1 MKQRTVIKSLIVS
14 VFLICIFCVIGCTP
28 NRQAGQQ
35 GNGDSSMKMKN
46 APSVWV
52 YSREELI
59 SLIEKADVSGYREE
73 IQDDYNKMFKTIK
86 KSGFIYLI
94 AISEDGESKDAITLF
109 ERDGKNEYFLM
120 AYNDIEDIGIVSRVM
135 FRGKLYQVYVNC
147 IDNTFA
153 EKGQNISEYV
163 YSRCGQKTFGQS
175 TVRGK
180 EVFYTFEGSAPEY
193 DKNCSLSFID
203 SDHYL
208 YVKTKAS
215 REDLQDFLEL
225 VELEK
230 VVINNN

>member
-1 MKQRTVIKSLIVS
+1 MKQRTVIKSLTVF
-14 VFLICIFCVIGCTP
+14 VFLLCVLCVIGCTS

-35 GNGDSSMKMKN
+35 SNGDSSMMKN
-46 APSVWV
+46 APPVWV

-59 SLIEKADVSGYREE
+59 ELIEKADVSGYREE
-73 IQDDYNKMFKTIK
+73 IQDDYKKMFKTIK
-86 KSGFIYLI
+86 KGGFIYLI

-120 AYNDIEDIGIVSRVM
+120 AYNDMEDIGIVSRVM
-135 FRGKLYQVYVNC
+135 FRGKMYQVYVNC

-163 YSRCGQKTFGQS
+163 YSRSGQKTFDQS

-180 EVFYTFEGSAPEY
+180 EVFYTFFGSAPEY
-193 DKNCSLSFID
+193 YKNCSLSFID

-225 VELEK
+225 LELEK
-230 VVINNN
+230 VVIKK